1 VEEHD
6 HHLHKEND
14 QPDVPRSHELGDNDH
29 EDNEGADE
37 EEVEEV
43 EEGVQEASSVQ
54 ALDDHEVVGRVF
66 AKFLDVHDSF
76 VNCEEE
82 KGGHECEEE
91 CTYGD
96 CYFVL

>member
-1 VEEHD
+1 
-6 HHLHKEND
+6 
-14 QPDVPRSHELGDNDH
+14 
-29 EDNEGADE
+29 
-37 EEVEEV
+37 VEEV

-91 CTYGD
+91 GAYGD
-96 CYFVL
+96 CYFVLQEIAQHASFIVFGSDVLLVD